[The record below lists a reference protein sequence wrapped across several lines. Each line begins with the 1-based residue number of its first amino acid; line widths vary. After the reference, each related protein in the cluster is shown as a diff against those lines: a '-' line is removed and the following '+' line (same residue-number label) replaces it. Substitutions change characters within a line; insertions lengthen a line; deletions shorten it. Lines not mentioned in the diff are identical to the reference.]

1 MQPHNIEQS
10 SMCCTVGPWLSIL
23 NLWRQPLVC
32 SLSLTKWLLKVK
44 LCSKPSRPCY
54 LTQRKM
60 CKSLNSLCM
69 LSCFNWVQPFVALW
83 TVACQASLSIGF
95 SRQENWSA
103 FQCPLPGDLP
113 YPGIK
118 PTSPTAPA
126 LQADSLPLSYQGSPY
141 VWYIY
146 RHVSHAIFVRV
157 EEKLRG
163 STLWVEP
170 EEQYQ
175 L

>member
-1 MQPHNIEQS
+1 MYTCSHSPPNSLPSRLPHNIEQS

-69 LSCFNWVQPFVALW
+69 LSCFNWVQPFVALG

-118 PTSPTAPA
+118 PTSLAVPA
-126 LQADSLPLSYQGSPY
+126 LQADSLPLSHWGSPLNSLLLLLS
-141 VWYIY
+141 
-146 RHVSHAIFVRV
+146 RFSRVR
-157 EEKLRG
+157 LCA
-163 STLWVEP
+163 TP
-170 EEQYQ
+170 
-175 L
+175 